1 MNAPDISMN
10 ATTPRDNRDNN
21 PNASGNGQGLDDVAT
36 LFPGMEV
43 FHDLRISGQGDA
55 QLLCSI
61 ASRLSAEGMRV
72 ISLSLRNPNN
82 AQTCIKCRL
91 SGLTSRE
98 ANDLV
103 KTLLRQGDI
112 TSARVEHVIL
122 RTG

>member
-1 MNAPDISMN
+1 MNAPDISIN
-10 ATTPRDNRDNN
+10 ATIPLNSRDNS
-21 PNASGNGQGLDDVAT
+21 PKPTGNGQGLDDVAT
-36 LFPGMEV
+36 LFPGMEI

-61 ASRLSAEGMRV
+61 ASRLNAEDVRV
-72 ISLSLRNPNN
+72 ISLSLRNPEN

-91 SGLTSRE
+91 SGLTSRD

-103 KTLLRQGDI
+103 KSLLLEEDI

-122 RTG
+122 RAG